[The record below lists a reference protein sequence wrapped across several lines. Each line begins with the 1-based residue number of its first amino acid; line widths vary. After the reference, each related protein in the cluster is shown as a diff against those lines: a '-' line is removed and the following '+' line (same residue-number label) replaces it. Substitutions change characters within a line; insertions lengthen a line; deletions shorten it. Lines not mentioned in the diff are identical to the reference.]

1 MEQPDPRITVIV
13 PAREEEATIAAVV
26 ADARRYAREV
36 VVVDGESRDRTVE
49 QARLALADVVCDD
62 GLGKGAALRIG
73 ARHARGEV
81 LVFMDA
87 DGSHDPADIP
97 RLAAPILRGEA
108 ELVVGSRMLG
118 GSDELH
124 GTFDNF
130 IRNTGSCLLAVL
142 VNRRWH
148 ARLTDIENGF
158 RAVRKQALLA
168 LGTRE
173 RGFLIEQEMVLKC
186 LKAGYRVAE
195 VASHEYER
203 AAGCSKL
210 PTRQGWRFVW
220 HFTKEMLT
228 R

>member
-1 MEQPDPRITVIV
+1 MSSPDPRISVIV

-26 ADARRYAREV
+26 EQARRYAGEV
-36 VVVDGESRDRTVE
+36 VVVDGRSRDRTAE
-49 QARLALADVVCDD
+49 YARAAFADVVCDD

-73 ARHARGEV
+73 ARRARGEV

-108 ELVVGSRMLG
+108 DLVVGSRMLG

-142 VNRRWH
+142 VNRRWGTG
-148 ARLTDIENGF
+148 LTDIENGF
-158 RAVRKQALLA
+158 RAVRKEIMLA
-168 LGTRE
+168 IATDA
-173 RGFLIEQEMVLKC
+173 RGFLIEQEMVLRC
-186 LKAGYRVAE
+186 LKVGYRVAE

-203 AAGCSKL
+203 AAGQSKL
-210 PTRQGWRFVW
+210 PTRQGWRFLW

>member
-1 MEQPDPRITVIV
+1 MPGPDPRITVIV
-13 PAREEEATIAAVV
+13 PAREEEATIGSVV
-26 ADARRYAREV
+26 QQARHYAGEV
-36 VVVDGESRDRTVE
+36 VVVDGQSRDHTAER
-49 QARLALADVVCDD
+49 ARAALADVVCDD

-73 ARHARGEV
+73 ARRARGEV

-108 ELVVGSRMLG
+108 DLVVGSRMLG

-142 VNRRWH
+142 VNRRWGTG
-148 ARLTDIENGF
+148 LTDIENGF
-158 RAVRKQALLA
+158 RAVRKEIMLA
-168 LGTRE
+168 IATDA
-173 RGFLIEQEMVLKC
+173 RGFLIEQEMVLRC
-186 LKAGYRVAE
+186 LKVGYRVAE

-203 AAGCSKL
+203 AAGQSKL
-210 PTRQGWRFVW
+210 PTRQGWRFLW
-220 HFTKEMLT
+220 HFTKEMLI

>member
-1 MEQPDPRITVIV
+1 MPTPDPRITVIV
-13 PAREEEATIAAVV
+13 PAREEEATIAQVV
-26 ADARRYAREV
+26 EQARRYAGEV
-36 VVVDGESRDRTVE
+36 VVVDGRSRDCTVE
-49 QARLALADVVCDD
+49 RAAQALADVVCDD

-73 ARHARGEV
+73 THHARGEV

-108 ELVVGSRMLG
+108 DLVIGSRMRG

-130 IRNTGSCLLAVL
+130 VRNTGSCLLAVL
-142 VNRRWH
+142 VNRRWR
-148 ARLTDIENGF
+148 AGLTDIENGF
-158 RAVRKQALLA
+158 RAVRKEIMLA
-168 LGTRE
+168 LGTTE

-186 LKAGYRVAE
+186 LKAGYRIAE

-203 AAGCSKL
+203 AAGQSKL

-220 HFTKEMLT
+220 HFTKEMLS